1 MTYEADNGV
10 EQMTQQMWTMSALE
24 LTVLWHAMGRDV
36 LPYPLRYRST
46 EDTAAAYERAYKT
59 AATGVRAILD
69 EDMYGP
75 LRVLVEPEARIEVA
89 GFAGA
94 APGVLPRGDASP
106 AALVRIHAAVSGR
119 SAVLLTQEPTAD
131 PDRGGAIHM
140 ALVGA
145 HTLARRVIAALP
157 DAPRG
162 TAASFEI
169 NRADLDGNDD
179 RPFTAFSDN
188 APVSRRTE
196 AERFFERR
204 RTTVAHIAV
213 YPGGAFDN
221 RPTPKRD
228 FHIMDYPD
236 GRYRVRATAAIHVT
250 PTDTA
255 DLSTHLHNL
264 LDRTLREYREDND
277 PTYEYN

>member
-1 MTYEADNGV
+1 
-10 EQMTQQMWTMSALE
+10 MTQQLWSLSALE
-24 LTVLWHAMGRDV
+24 LTVLWHAIGRDV
-36 LPYPLRYRST
+36 LPYPLRYRPT
-46 EDTAAAYERAYKT
+46 EDTAAAYERTYKT
-59 AATGVRAILD
+59 AASGVRAILD

-94 APGVLPRGDASP
+94 ARGVLPREDAAP
-106 AALVRIHAAVSGR
+106 AALVRIHTAVSGR
-119 SAVLLTQEPTAD
+119 SAVILTQEPTAD
-131 PDRGGAIHM
+131 PDRGGAVRM
-140 ALVGA
+140 TLVGA

-162 TAASFEI
+162 TASSFEI
-169 NRADLDGNDD
+169 NRTDLDGDD
-179 RPFTAFSDN
+179 NQPFTAFSDD
-188 APVSRRTE
+188 APLSRRTE

-221 RPTPKRD
+221 RPTPRRD

-236 GRYRVRATAAIHVT
+236 GRYRVHATAAVHVT
-250 PTDTA
+250 PANTEE
-255 DLSTHLHNL
+255 LSAHLQNL

-277 PTYEYN
+277 PHYEYN